1 VIGRWQQFAKSGFKR
16 MPSELWEKQWPL
28 LERG

>member
-16 MPSELWEKQWPL
+16 DPLQYWSEQWPML
-28 LERG
+28 LP